1 MKILVLNGSP
11 RKAGNTAALVGAF
24 EKGATAA
31 GHEVVVCPVGT
42 MDIKGCIGCEYCHG
56 KGEGT
61 CVQKDAMQDVYP
73 ELNSAD
79 MVVIASPVYYF
90 GLTGQ
95 MECALS
101 RFYAGMKPAK
111 ATKMAMILSAA
122 SPNPYAGIEAQY
134 KMMVGMFEVEDAGII
149 TCSGDDNKSEAAL
162 AKAEEFGK
170 SL

>member
-11 RKAGNTAALVGAF
+11 HKDGNTTALVSAF
-24 EKGATAA
+24 QKGAQAA

-42 MDIKGCIGCEYCHG
+42 MNIKGCLGCEYCHT

-61 CVQKDAMQDVYP
+61 CIQKDDSVH
-73 ELNSAD
+73 
-79 MVVIASPVYYF
+79 YF
-90 GLTGQ
+90 GFTGQ
-95 MECALS
+95 MECTLS

-111 ATKMAMILSAA
+111 AAKYGLILSSG
-122 SPNPYAGIEAQY
+122 SPNVYAAIEAQY
-134 KMMVGMFEVEDAGII
+134 KSVISLCGGEDAGII
-149 TCSGDDNKSEAAL
+149 TCAGAENKTEAAL

>member
-11 RKAGNTAALVGAF
+11 HKDGNTTALVSAF
-24 EKGATAA
+24 QKGAQAA

-42 MDIKGCIGCEYCHG
+42 MNIKGCLGYEYCHT

-61 CVQKDAMQDVYP
+61 CIQKDDMQKVYP

-79 MVVIASPVYYF
+79 MVVFASSVHYF
-90 GLTGQ
+90 GFTGQ
-95 MECALS
+95 MECTLS

-111 ATKMAMILSAA
+111 AAKYGLILSSG
-122 SPNPYAGIEAQY
+122 SPNVYAAIETQY
-134 KMMVGMFEVEDAGII
+134 KSVISLCGGEDAGII
-149 TCSGDDNKSEAAL
+149 TCAGAENKTESAL